1 MRNRI
6 LTLTLVIAACT
17 TPPADRAAAAPDS
30 TEATRVG
37 VVSGFDLPESARWHR
52 DRDVFYVSSIGGNPG
67 AKDNAG
73 FISRVRLDGTVD
85 SLHFIQGGR
94 GGVTLHAPKGM
105 ALAGDTLWVADI
117 DVMRAFDAGTGAPVA
132 QVDLSSHGALFLN
145 DVAIGPDGSVYVTDS
160 GLRFDPDSV
169 RHPGPDRIFRI
180 DPSRTVQVAAE
191 GAMLDTPNGIAWD
204 AARSRFLVGG
214 LRTGA
219 AVLAWHPDSS
229 GVDTAS
235 MGPGGYDGIEAMGD
249 GGFLISS
256 HDAHAVYLLRNDTLR
271 IVIDS
276 LAAPADLGWD
286 AQRRHLLIPTLNGN
300 TVEIWKVP

>member
-1 MRNRI
+1 MRFLAFALI
-6 LTLTLVIAACT
+6 LAVAACT
-17 TPPADRAAAAPDS
+17 TRPADRAAAPPD
-30 TEATRVG
+30 TTAATRVG
-37 VVSGFDLPESARWHR
+37 VVSGFDLSESALWHR
-52 DRDVFYVSSIGGNPG
+52 DRDVIYVSSIGGNPG

-73 FISRVRLDGTVD
+73 FISRVRPDGTMD

-105 ALAGDTLWVADI
+105 ALVGDTLWVADI
-117 DVMRAFDAGTGAPVA
+117 DVMRAFDTGTGAPVA
-132 QVDLSSHGALFLN
+132 EVDLSSQGAVFLN
-145 DVAIGPDGSVYVTDS
+145 DVVVGPDGSVYVTDS

-180 DPSRTVQVAAE
+180 NPRRSVQVAAE

-219 AVLAWHPDSS
+219 AVLAWHPDSG

-271 IVIDS
+271 MIIDS
-276 LAAPADLGWD
+276 LDAPADLGWD

-300 TVEIWKVP
+300 TVEIWNVP